1 MTDDC
6 DAERLALSKVWSEA
20 ILLLC
25 VFHVLQA
32 MWNWLWAAKNKIE
45 HNDRQIL
52 LVLFRNVLY
61 AETEVELADQLEKL
75 YTNKTVNKY
84 PLFLNHLKTKTMPKM
99 KAWSIERRITD
110 NLPTSS
116 NNTTNLVESTFKYV
130 KDIMFNRNRAFDL
143 TEMLSIVLEKGE
155 WYVNKVVDAAN
166 NRIEQV

>member
-20 ILLLC
+20 VLLLC

-45 HNDRQIL
+45 HNDRQFL

-75 YTNKTVNKY
+75 YTNKLLTSI
-84 PLFLNHLKTKTMPKM
+84 LF
-99 KAWSIERRITD
+99 
-110 NLPTSS
+110 
-116 NNTTNLVESTFKYV
+116 F
-130 KDIMFNRNRAFDL
+130 
-143 TEMLSIVLEKGE
+143 
-155 WYVNKVVDAAN
+155 
-166 NRIEQV
+166 